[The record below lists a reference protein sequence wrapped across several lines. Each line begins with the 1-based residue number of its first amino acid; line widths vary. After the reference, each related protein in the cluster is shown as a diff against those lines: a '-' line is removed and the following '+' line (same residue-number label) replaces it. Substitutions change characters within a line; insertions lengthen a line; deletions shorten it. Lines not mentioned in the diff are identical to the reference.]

1 MKKFWFFGDSFTA
14 GTGCLPNQSYYEQY
28 RKDGDKI
35 WVDWIKDTFEIECIN
50 DGVPGASN
58 DMILD
63 SIIRRWDEIKEGDLV
78 FIGKTLS
85 GRFDVPLDDRLEPI
99 RYHFRGKQ
107 LDELREKLTPEQLET
122 IINFQFYFSEHS
134 LYEERHNSRY
144 KFIIERL
151 NEKKT
156 NTFFWYIFS
165 EHKKYET
172 IVEAT
177 KGKILDDHWSFN
189 GHKNFADYVILK
201 FIKNYVNLVKNNIK
215 TKTTL
220 C

>member
-14 GTGCLPNQSYYEQY
+14 GTGCLPNQSYYEQF
-28 RKDGDKI
+28 RKDGNKI
-35 WVDWIKDTFEIECIN
+35 WVDWIKDIYNIECIN

-63 SIIRRWDEIKEGDLV
+63 NVIKRWDEIKEGDLV

-85 GRFDVPLDDRLEPI
+85 ERFDVPINNKLEPI

-107 LDELREKLTPEQLET
+107 LDELEKILTSEQLET
-122 IINFQFYFSEHS
+122 ILNFQYYFSEHS
-134 LYEERHNSRY
+134 LYKERQDLR
-144 KFIIERL
+144 FEFVLGRL
-151 NEKKT
+151 NEKKI
-156 NTFFWYIFS
+156 NTFFWYIFL

-172 IVEAT
+172 IVDAT
-177 KGKILDDHWSFN
+177 NGKIHDNHWSFD
-189 GHKNFADYVILK
+189 GHKNFANFVSVK
-201 FIKNYVNLVKNNIK
+201 FIKNYVNSNKQNSKIE
-215 TKTTL
+215 TTL